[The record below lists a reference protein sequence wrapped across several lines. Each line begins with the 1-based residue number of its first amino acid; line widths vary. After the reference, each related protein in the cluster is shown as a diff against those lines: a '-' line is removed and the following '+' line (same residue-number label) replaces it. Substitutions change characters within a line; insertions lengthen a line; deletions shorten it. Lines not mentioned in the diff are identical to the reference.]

1 MSLSTDKAA
10 VLDAAGLR
18 AFLEEHYPRALDF
31 PVTIGEREGST
42 LAVTLAVS
50 ETMLRPG
57 GTVSGPTL
65 MTLADVAMYL
75 LVLSEL
81 GPVALAVTTSLHI
94 DFLRRPLPRPV
105 IARAELLKLGRSLAV
120 GRVVMYSEGDPAP
133 IAHASLTYSIPPR
146 PSPS

>member
-1 MSLSTDKAA
+1 MTSSP

-31 PVTIGEREGST
+31 PVTIGEPEGAT
-42 LAVTLAVS
+42 LTVTLAVS
-50 ETMLRPG
+50 EAMLRPG

-75 LVLSEL
+75 LVVSRL

-94 DFLRRPLPRPV
+94 DFLRRPAPRPV
-105 IARAELLKLGRSLAV
+105 LARAELLKLGRSLAV
-120 GRVVMYSEGDPAP
+120 GRVVMYSDGDPQP

-146 PSPS
+146 A